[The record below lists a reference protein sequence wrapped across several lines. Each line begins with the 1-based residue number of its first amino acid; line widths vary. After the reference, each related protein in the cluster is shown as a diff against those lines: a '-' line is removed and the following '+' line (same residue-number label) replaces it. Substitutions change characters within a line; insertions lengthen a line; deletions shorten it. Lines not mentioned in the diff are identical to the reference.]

1 MRSLMICTQNKYYW
15 CGYIKEE
22 MHGTYGTY
30 WGQGKYILGFG
41 VEGSGPLEN
50 LSIIG

>member
-1 MRSLMICTQNKYYW
+1 MICTQNKYYW
-15 CGYIKEE
+15 RGYITEE
-22 MHGTYGTY
+22 MHGSYGTY

>member
-1 MRSLMICTQNKYYW
+1 MRSLIIYTQNKYYW
-15 CGYIKEE
+15 CDYITEE
-22 MHGTYGTY
+22 MYGTYSKY

-41 VEGSGPLEN
+41 VEGLGPLEN